1 MTRNEFKAGA
11 VQVCG
16 VLLTT
21 YYACLIAN
29 LINTAALWGRFLG
42 VGASVAT
49 LYGIKSAYD
58 HQKERQ
64 QWTDDQKRAAS
75 LQRMASGQAPIQ
87 GFEHLL
93 VDPTLVLPSGSP
105 APSLPPSTPPPI
117 KGA

>member
-1 MTRNEFKAGA
+1 MTKNEFKSGA
-11 VQVCG
+11 VQICG
-16 VLLTT
+16 FLLTC

-29 LINTAALWGRFLG
+29 LINTAALWGRLLG
-42 VGASVAT
+42 VGAVVAT

-58 HQKERQ
+58 HEKDRVA
-64 QWTDDQKRAAS
+64 WTDDQKRAAS
-75 LQRMASGQAPIQ
+75 LQRIASGQAPIQ

-105 APSLPPSTPPPI
+105 APSLPPTPPPPI